1 MSRPK
6 NPGTFSWK
14 LQYRPLCQL
23 AYCSA
28 SPVYKLETRSWSL
41 SHRCS
46 YSSLETFQRL
56 RVSSLQ
62 SHSSGSEQ
70 GCSSQGRSSACSPS
84 FTSSTMVDIL
94 LSLLISYPVTAS
106 VDTFCRIHPI
116 RTGYIQQYIQCT
128 HVSIISPWRISSNA
142 IKQRAFLNRLPNYS
156 YQPLGLPVSKL
167 II

>member
-1 MSRPK
+1 MLLLFTG
-6 NPGTFSWK
+6 NFSEVTCF
-14 LQYRPLCQL
+14 LP
-23 AYCSA
+23 
-28 SPVYKLETRSWSL
+28 
-41 SHRCS
+41 S
-46 YSSLETFQRL
+46 YSN
-56 RVSSLQ
+56 
-62 SHSSGSEQ
+62 GSDK

-94 LSLLISYPVTAS
+94 FSLLISYPVTAS

-156 YQPLGLPVSKL
+156 YQPLGLPLAKL
-167 II
+167 IIYPGPSGIAAVLKGKFACFQPHFLLSLNS